1 MQIGKKDIAWNFAGT
16 MMRVASGVI
25 LLPIVLRLL
34 SKEDIGLW
42 NIYLQIFGLALL
54 LDFGFQSAFGRNI
67 TYIFSGVKELQ
78 AEGYA
83 AVNDND
89 KSISYS
95 LLKSVIQAMR
105 RFYGIIALIFL
116 IVFFTASPF
125 YLSHILKDYHGQ
137 TSHNVIWISWFLY
150 GALIAYQL
158 YTYYYSSLLIGRGMV
173 KKQQQIYVI
182 GQSFR
187 IAASILFLMMGYGI
201 VSMVVGQL
209 VSDVF
214 TRILSY
220 NAFYDKDIRIKLKNA
235 VSSPV
240 KDIMKIMSP
249 NATKI
254 GITTLGWFLTSKII
268 ILVAPLLSIS
278 LSTVASYGTTMTM
291 VNLIMS
297 LSTLWSSTFYPKLT
311 LYRVNNRYEDLK
323 RVYIKGQ
330 LSMLAVYLVCGA
342 GLIII
347 GPILLHIIKSNT
359 PLLPTMMIVVVL
371 VFALLE
377 SNYSLANSFIASGN
391 EIPYVKSVLLTGVFS
406 QVLLLIFIKLTEAS
420 TWAMILAP
428 GIAATTYLNWKWPV
442 VVHKHLNLTLADY
455 KKVAEDTKTDSLL
468 FASKWMKKLR

>member
-25 LLPIVLRLL
+25 LLPLVLRLL
-34 SKEDIGLW
+34 SKEDVGLW

-78 AEGYA
+78 AEGFSS
-83 AVNDND
+83 VDNDD

-95 LLKSVIQAMR
+95 LLKSVIKAMR

-116 IVFFTASPF
+116 VIFFTASPF
-125 YLSHILKDYHGQ
+125 YLSHILKDYHGD
-137 TSHNVIWISWFLY
+137 TSHKVIWISWFVY

-158 YTYYYSSLLIGRGMV
+158 YTYYYGSLLIGRGMV

-187 IAASILFLMMGYGI
+187 IAASIVLLLMGYGI

-209 VSDVF
+209 VSDIF
-214 TRILSY
+214 TRVLSY
-220 NAFYDKDIRIKLKNA
+220 SAFYDKDIRTELKNSVA
-235 VSSPV
+235 SPV
-240 KDIMKIMSP
+240 KDIMKIMAP

-268 ILVAPLLSIS
+268 IIIAPLLSIS
-278 LSTVASYGTTMTM
+278 LSTVGSYGTTMTM
-291 VNLIMS
+291 INLIMS

-311 LYRVNNRYEDLK
+311 LYRVNNQLDDLK

-330 LSMLAVYLVCGA
+330 LSMVAVYLICGA
-342 GLIII
+342 GLIIV
-347 GPILLHIIKSNT
+347 GPVLLHIIKSNT
-359 PLLPTMMIVVVL
+359 PLLPSFMIAVILL
-371 VFALLE
+371 VAMLE
-377 SNYSLANSFIASGN
+377 SNFGLASSFILAGN
-391 EIPYVKSVLLTGVFS
+391 QVPYMKSSILTGIFS
-406 QVLLLIFIKLTEAS
+406 QILLLSMLKLTDMG
-420 TWAMILAP
+420 TWAMVLAP
-428 GIAATTYLNWKWPV
+428 GIAAAAYQNWKWPLV
-442 VVHKHLNLTLADY
+442 AHKQLNLSSNDY
-455 KKVAEDTKTDSLL
+455 YQTGIQTINELTRRKS
-468 FASKWMKKLR
+468 